1 MPRCKPAG
9 ATMFCPITLAGPS
22 DSEITG
28 AAHCCYTTSIGGI
41 VLILALVTAG
51 AVKGV
56 RRQLANRGDASREP
70 HHRLAGRSR
79 PAFHP
84 ARAEQS
90 PAGDWG
96 AYTASRYDHLTF
108 AESGASLVSVLPV
121 MAGTALGVKIRR
133 HIFPFLIFSMV
144 IASAVDLIVAPLLP
158 SVAFFASTGQP

>member
-1 MPRCKPAG
+1 VSHIIDLPVAVAQLFIPLVLSNLRQA
-9 ATMFCPITLAGPS
+9 
-22 DSEITG
+22 
-28 AAHCCYTTSIGGI
+28 IG
-41 VLILALVTAG
+41 
-51 AVKGV
+51 
-56 RRQLANRGDASREP
+56 
-70 HHRLAGRSR
+70 
-79 PAFHP
+79 
-84 ARAEQS
+84 
-90 PAGDWG
+90 G